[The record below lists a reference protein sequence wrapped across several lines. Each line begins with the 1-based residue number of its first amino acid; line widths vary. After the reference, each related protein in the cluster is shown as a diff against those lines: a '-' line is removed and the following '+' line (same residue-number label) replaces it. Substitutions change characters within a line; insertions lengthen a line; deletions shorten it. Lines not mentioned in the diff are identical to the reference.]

1 MTTEERD
8 EDDERHNETSTV
20 ISSSIEDTRKK
31 LTSTLLPSISNHVT
45 NESFDHQKDGL
56 DFLEVKNGLMLS
68 YLIDLTQLIRIQSS
82 PSTNENDAKS
92 LTPCLNRLRTMRVA
106 LDKMRPME
114 KKLRYSLDKL
124 LALSATSSIFAV
136 GEAMVPSR
144 GKGANEDNTEQ
155 ADPLSYRPNPE
166 RLLGDDDSDG
176 DTSSS
181 DAPEDDANGSRAS
194 DEGSQ
199 SAGDSDSDDS
209 GDDDDELRAA
219 KTALN
224 IGRAK
229 AANKRRETTDA
240 SNDPSSSANKEQQ
253 LYRAPRLV
261 AVPFAEREK
270 QVHREEHLRKK
281 ERNRMLKS
289 ELLSTLRSSFGDAP
303 EEEDFGGGATLG
315 KQREA
320 AQRLADKDK
329 ERTEFEENTM
339 MRLTTSRK
347 DKKMRNRVMRDE
359 VSNMNAI
366 ADLSNL
372 TAGVSAAFGDGSR
385 RDGGRGGLED
395 DNGDASGRHMNGK
408 RRRMDDFGESPDTR
422 QRDSSQQ
429 RKSRPTT
436 KNSFQKALYG
446 TSDGGGGGAGKK
458 SSNKKNKRRN

>member
-1 MTTEERD
+1 
-8 EDDERHNETSTV
+8 
-20 ISSSIEDTRKK
+20 
-31 LTSTLLPSISNHVT
+31 
-45 NESFDHQKDGL
+45 
-56 DFLEVKNGLMLS
+56 VKNGLMLS
-68 YLIDLTQLIRIQSS
+68 YLIDLTQLIRVQSS
-82 PSTNENDAKS
+82 TLTNDGDSKS
-92 LTPCLNRLRTMRVA
+92 LTPCLDRLRTMKVA
-106 LDKMRPME
+106 LDKMRSME
-114 KKLRYSLDKL
+114 KKLQYSLDKL
-124 LALSATSSIFAV
+124 LALSATSSTFAV
-136 GEAMVPSR
+136 VEVMVP
-144 GKGANEDNTEQ
+144 ATEDGPSEDSKQ
-155 ADPLSYRPNPE
+155 SDPLSYRPNPD
-166 RLLGDDDSDG
+166 RLLGEGDNDG
-176 DTSSS
+176 DSSSS
-181 DAPEDDANGSRAS
+181 DAPDDDTNGSTAS
-194 DEGSQ
+194 DYENQ
-199 SAGDSDSDDS
+199 SILDSDSDDS

-219 KTALN
+219 KSALN
-224 IGRAK
+224 IGKAK
-229 AANKRRETTDA
+229 AAKKRHETTDS
-240 SNDPSSSANKEQQ
+240 SNDPSSSSNTEQQ

-270 QVHREEHLRKK
+270 QVQREEHLKKK

-385 RDGGRGGLED
+385 QDDGRSV
-395 DNGDASGRHMNGK
+395 DNGDTSGRHMNGK
-408 RRRMDDFGESPDTR
+408 RRRIDGFGESPDTR
-422 QRDSSQQ
+422 ERDGSQQ
-429 RKSRPTT
+429 RKMHPKT

-446 TSDGGGGGAGKK
+446 ADDGGEGSKK
-458 SSNKKNKRRN
+458 ISNKKNKRNS